1 MTVESWWNLLT
12 FCRNITVKLD
22 LYFQNDQSIMVQLI
36 ILKLYLRIDVSLILK
51 EKVTKEK
58 KQKIDSK
65 KCKQSLRVFWTLML
79 IY

>member
-1 MTVESWWNLLT
+1 
-12 FCRNITVKLD
+12 
-22 LYFQNDQSIMVQLI
+22 MVQLI

-65 KCKQSLRVFWTLML
+65 KCKQSLRVF
-79 IY
+79 

>member
-1 MTVESWWNLLT
+1 
-12 FCRNITVKLD
+12 
-22 LYFQNDQSIMVQLI
+22 MVQLI

-65 KCKQSLRVFWTLML
+65 KCKQSLSFLNTYAYML
-79 IY
+79 S